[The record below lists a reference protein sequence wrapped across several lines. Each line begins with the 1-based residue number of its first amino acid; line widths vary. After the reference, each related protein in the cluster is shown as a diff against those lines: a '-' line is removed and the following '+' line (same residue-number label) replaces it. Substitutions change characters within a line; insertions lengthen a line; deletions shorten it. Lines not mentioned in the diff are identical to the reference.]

1 MTNNDS
7 TIDSG
12 LVSAPLEIKLAVD
25 LIQLLEDNNLPL
37 EATIKALEITLRDFK
52 NKQLT
57 QLKAPKSKSLN
68 AKTSL

>member
-25 LIQLLEDNNLPL
+25 LIQLLEENNLPL

-52 NKQLT
+52 NKQIT
-57 QLKAPKSKSLN
+57 QLKAPKVK
-68 AKTSL
+68 A